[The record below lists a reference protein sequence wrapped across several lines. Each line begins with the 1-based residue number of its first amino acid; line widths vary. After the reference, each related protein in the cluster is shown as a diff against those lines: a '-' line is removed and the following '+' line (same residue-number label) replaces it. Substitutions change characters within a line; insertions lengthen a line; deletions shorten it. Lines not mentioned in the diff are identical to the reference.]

1 MGSAA
6 SVYERDKLD
15 VGVMVYG
22 PAVVEQF
29 DATTI
34 IPPGWRGRVDEHRN
48 LVLEKG
54 I

>member
-1 MGSAA
+1 
-6 SVYERDKLD
+6 
-15 VGVMVYG
+15 VMIHG

-34 IPPGWRGRVDEHRN
+34 VPPGWTGRVDQHRN

-54 I
+54 AA